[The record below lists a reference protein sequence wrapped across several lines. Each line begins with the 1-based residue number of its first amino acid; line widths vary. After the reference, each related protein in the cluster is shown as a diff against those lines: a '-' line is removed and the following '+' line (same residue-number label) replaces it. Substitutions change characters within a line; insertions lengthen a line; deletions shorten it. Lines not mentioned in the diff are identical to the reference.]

1 MTAAIAGKGY
11 KVVQDPTLAHYLLQ
25 ANILSVGKMD
35 TSTLPS
41 DMGARK
47 RIR

>member
-25 ANILSVGKMD
+25 ANILSVGKTD
-35 TSTLPS
+35 PSTLPS
-41 DMGARK
+41 DMGAWK